1 MPSHPDESAALAIQ
15 TPAIN
20 DRSLA
25 AGLAYAMG
33 SRVTGMSFDPATGL
47 MLGKVRG
54 GAEVPYS
61 TTAKLVRKGGGWSC
75 TVGVCSCPVR
85 KDCKHVA
92 ALLFAAEDN
101 PATRVQLLAPAE
113 TSRLSRQPAA
123 LDLPDWEQALSPL
136 IAGPGITQSTN
147 GVPLALQFE
156 IEEPAPHFS
165 YTGRRDPLRSVRQL
179 KARPVIM
186 GAKGKW
192 IRGDVSWNTL
202 SYLNYRRECNEAHV
216 EWMQEFLAS
225 HTAQA
230 NRQHAGTAPW
240 LGLNTYAGKNLW
252 SLLAEARKIGLA
264 LVHGKGDEPVR
275 LAEEPAAV
283 GLNLTRLG
291 AEEADGGGLALAPT
305 ITVEGTVVDP
315 ASVGTIG
322 RPAHGIFL
330 TSDAGALPG
339 VPAGDS
345 GITLAPLE
353 GGLSEE
359 LLTFVTGGTTLHIPA
374 RDEGRFLT
382 GFYPKLK
389 QTARVTASDDSVE
402 LPTLAVPTL
411 SLLANYGADHR
422 VRLHWEWH
430 YKAGNLVTA
439 QPLWRHPGDH
449 GYRDDTA
456 EARILETVGQ
466 PWDVVPKLGESA
478 TGGWGTPRL
487 AATAELSG
495 LDTLAFTEEVLPA
508 LRELREVSV
517 DTAGEIA
524 DYREAEEAPVVSI
537 STKATDQRDWFD
549 LGIQISLEG
558 QPVSFAAVFSAL
570 ASGQTKMLLPS
581 GAYFSLDLPE
591 LHQLRALIEEAR
603 ELQDNKDAPLQ
614 ISRFQAG
621 LWDELA
627 QLGIV
632 DEQAAAWREAVGGL
646 LEGGVKG
653 LPLPATLNAELRP
666 YQLEGF
672 NWLSFLYRHGLGG
685 VLADD
690 MGLGKTLQTLAHLL
704 MEKQA
709 GRLDQPALAVMPTS
723 LIPNWVDEARHFTPQ
738 LKVLALYGA
747 NRHTDFKKL
756 KDYDLILTTYALLP
770 RDVETLGNQLFHVL
784 VLDEAQYIKNPTSK
798 AAQAARRLNARQRL
812 CLSGTPLENHL
823 GELWSLFHFLMPGWL
838 GDVKQF
844 SSNYRTPIERLGDE
858 TRLQHL
864 NARIKPFLLRRTKEQ
879 VATELPPK
887 TEIIHWVEL
896 NDAQR
901 DVYETMRLAMDKKVR
916 DEITTKGVARS
927 QIIILEAL
935 LKLRQVCCDLRLV
948 KSAPASGRH
957 SSSAKLES
965 LMDMLEELL
974 AENRKILLFSQ
985 FTSMLGLIEA
995 ELAQRGIEYALLTGQ
1010 TKDRRTPVQDFQ
1022 SGKRSIFLISLK
1034 AGGTGLNLTAA
1045 DTVIHYDPWWNPAA
1059 ENQAT
1064 DRAYRIGQEKPV
1076 FVYKMIARGTVE
1088 EKIQHLQQEKSA
1100 LASGVLDG
1108 RKAGDWKLQ
1117 DDDIE
1122 ALFAPLPLPPK
1133 KAKR

>member
-1 MPSHPDESAALAIQ
+1 VSSLLEKALALPWEPLFKAQSVERGLDYARQNRVVLQHLSPELVRTVCRGSSLETYTQTLQFKDPERNRQFVVGKCTCPVRNNCKHCAAALFYLQDPENKPGILAAMARGIPAPTPIVVEKPAVPERLEKKIKPEPRLILASFEFSAYEPRNGKMQRHIQHRAALAFRYRELYASGV
-15 TPAIN
+15 PSPG
-20 DRSLA
+20 RSADLLWHLKDETLRLRRHLDIEA
-25 AGLAYAMG
+25 QYRKQLQE
-33 SRVTGMSFDPATGL
+33 
-47 MLGKVRG
+47 LGFRI
-54 GAEVPYS
+54 
-61 TTAKLVRKGGGWSC
+61 
-75 TVGVCSCPVR
+75 
-85 KDCKHVA
+85 
-92 ALLFAAEDN
+92 
-101 PATRVQLLAPAE
+101 ATRQSKA
-113 TSRLSRQPAA
+113 
-123 LDLPDWEQALSPL
+123 LPDSAGEMFELPNDKAWLSFML
-136 IAGPGITQSTN
+136 
-147 GVPLALQFE
+147 
-156 IEEPAPHFS
+156 
-165 YTGRRDPLRSVRQL
+165 
-179 KARPVIM
+179 
-186 GAKGKW
+186 
-192 IRGDVSWNTL
+192 
-202 SYLNYRRECNEAHV
+202 
-216 EWMQEFLAS
+216 
-225 HTAQA
+225 
-230 NRQHAGTAPW
+230 
-240 LGLNTYAGKNLW
+240 
-252 SLLAEARKIGLA
+252 
-264 LVHGKGDEPVR
+264 
-275 LAEEPAAV
+275 
-283 GLNLTRLG
+283 
-291 AEEADGGGLALAPT
+291 
-305 ITVEGTVVDP
+305 
-315 ASVGTIG
+315 
-322 RPAHGIFL
+322 
-330 TSDAGALPG
+330 
-339 VPAGDS
+339 
-345 GITLAPLE
+345 
-353 GGLSEE
+353 
-359 LLTFVTGGTTLHIPA
+359 
-374 RDEGRFLT
+374 
-382 GFYPKLK
+382 
-389 QTARVTASDDSVE
+389 DD
-402 LPTLAVPTL
+402 LPTLREQGWQVEMSADFGFDVTPVDDWYAVV
-411 SLLANYGADHR
+411 D
-422 VRLHWEWH
+422 E
-430 YKAGNLVTA
+430 
-439 QPLWRHPGDH
+439 QP
-449 GYRDDTA
+449 
-456 EARILETVGQ
+456 E
-466 PWDVVPKLGESA
+466 
-478 TGGWGTPRL
+478 
-487 AATAELSG
+487 
-495 LDTLAFTEEVLPA
+495 
-508 LRELREVSV
+508 
-517 DTAGEIA
+517 
-524 DYREAEEAPVVSI
+524 
-537 STKATDQRDWFD
+537 RDWFD
-549 LGIQISLEG
+549 LELGIIVNGERLSLLPILINLLRTHPELMSLEG
-558 QPVSFAAVFSAL
+558 IA
-570 ASGQTKMLLPS
+570 KRR
-581 GAYFSLDLPE
+581 D
-591 LHQLRALIEEAR
+591 
-603 ELQDNKDAPLQ
+603 
-614 ISRFQAG
+614 
-621 LWDELA
+621 
-627 QLGIV
+627 
-632 DEQAAAWREAVGGL
+632 DEQLLVQLNHFTQRGGGPIQVALPYGRLRPVLATLGDFYWREDGNYSIRLKTADAGRLTHLDDMPLVWQGGDRL
-646 LEGGVKG
+646 RQFAEQLVNIRNTQVKAPKG
-653 LPLPATLNAELRP
+653 LNATLRP
-666 YQLEGF
+666 YQLEG
-672 NWLSFLYRHGLGG
+672 LSWMQALRELEVGG

-747 NRHTDFKKL
+747 NRHTDFKHL

-770 RDVETLGNQLFHVL
+770 RDVETLGKQLFHVL